1 MTVQVQLADGEYRIG
16 GDWGGAVAGNAFLA
30 HLAARAFSPATIR
43 AYAFDVVNLA
53 RFLTDQGLGLAQVTA
68 ADVFAWVDWQG
79 ARRDGPA
86 GAGKVVALR
95 PRTAAASTVN
105 RRVAAVRAF
114 FEYLVMTGALA
125 GNPVPSPRRGQGL
138 RPAARGLLGHLG
150 PGRPRG
156 GGRLVRQPRRLPE
169 SLPAS
174 QVDAFVSSLRTHR
187 DRAMALAMLLGGL
200 RSAEVRGLKLA
211 DADMGRHRLRVTGKG
226 GKERHVPVDPAF
238 FSELAAYLR
247 LERPP
252 GLATPECFVVLRGP
266 TTGEPVTEAGL
277 RSLFRRHREA
287 SGAARVRPHRLR
299 HTYGTELAAAGID
312 LLALRE
318 LMGHSSP
325 ETTASYVHLSVEQL
339 AAEYG
344 AARATL
350 AGGPR

>member
-1 MTVQVQLADGEYRIG
+1 MTVQVQLADGGYRIS
-16 GDWGGAVAGNAFLA
+16 GDWEETAKANAFLA
-30 HLAARAFSPATIR
+30 HLVARAFSPATIR

-53 RFLTDQGLGLAQVTA
+53 RFLTGEGISLASVMP

-79 ARRDGPA
+79 ARRDG
-86 GAGKVVALR
+86 GEKVVALR
-95 PRTAAASTVN
+95 RTAAASTVN

-114 FEYLVMTGALA
+114 FEYLVMAGARTD
-125 GNPVPSPRRGQGL
+125 NPVPSPRRGQGL
-138 RPAARGLLGHLG
+138 RPTARGLLGHLG
-150 PGRPRG
+150 PGRPRA

-169 SLPAS
+169 SLPAGE
-174 QVDAFVSSLRTHR
+174 VDAFVASLRTHR

-200 RSAEVRGLKLA
+200 RSAEVRGLLLR
-211 DADMGRHRLRVTGKG
+211 DADLGRRRLRVIGKG
-226 GKERHVPVDPAF
+226 GKERHVPVDRAF
-238 FSELAAYLR
+238 FAELAAYLR
-247 LERPP
+247 LERPA
-252 GLATPECFVVLRGP
+252 GLATLECFVVLRGP
-266 TTGEPVTEAGL
+266 TAGEPVTEAGL
-277 RSLFRRHREA
+277 RSLFRRHRAA
-287 SGAARVRPHRLR
+287 SGATRVRPHRLR